1 MRKKLLSWL
10 LVLSMVVSMIPATVL
25 PVRAAEPKGT
35 DTGGVTLGA
44 ITKTYDVS
52 AQPADIEITAGGTY
66 ELTGSSTDRAVIV
79 KTEAAVTL
87 VLNDLTMEG
96 EKSPIQLQGSANVTL
111 VLKTG
116 TTNSITCN
124 ATTVTVTH
132 EEPRP
137 GWTPNL
143 DAGETEENHPQDT
156 VPGNDGMTAGIHVPE
171 NATLTI
177 DKVKDETAGALTV
190 QGGYGGAGIGGG
202 AATPGYTQEVG
213 ETGARGGAG
222 AGSNSGW
229 MNVSSSGGSGA
240 DGGPGGHYGK
250 DAEKAGTI
258 FIRDGE
264 LTVTGGK
271 YGAGIGGGR
280 GAAGEPGNIG
290 EDAPHNAGGGVTSKR
305 DSATYIAG
313 GGGGGSGGNGGNGGN
328 GGKGG
333 SLTALTVTGG
343 TLTVTGGTYAAGI
356 GGGAGGE
363 GGLGGAG
370 GQGAPGGQGLYV
382 KGLTSGVGGTGAVGA
397 VGFQGASPG
406 GDGGMVRIAGAHVCI
421 KGYVAVGAGRTKWPD
436 KLTYNTGG
444 GGGAPSRKQ
453 GFNVTAQY
461 GGAGGSNGYNKR
473 PEPTY
478 DNGTL
483 TIQNASVE
491 LINDIPTEELKLEY
505 PDNPAGQDIQGAKN
519 ADLTQ
524 PNNYVRP
531 MNGQPHSEELYH
543 LALTVKRL
551 DKASLCADADINL
564 VLYRGDA
571 SKQYTYTTTTAADGV
586 AHLWLPVMPKKG
598 TSGIVKDDY
607 HLYAEGNEIA
617 HRAVG
622 RILKDL
628 AFGIEIT
635 AQDNNTL
642 EAYIGVDYTAVTTPN
657 NSKVYRSVDSE
668 TYELKADDTKGVVK
682 LRIDARTVPE
692 DMNIIKL
699 RWFRESIALD
709 AEYDF
714 YTHGTKKKFDDRFNE
729 IQLDTPGNTGSS
741 NPEDVAK
748 KSVEIDMTPEQGE
761 AGKKPRIWEL
771 PMKENGRYWV
781 ELTYQAGS
789 ETPQM
794 IVKGVEINNIFT
806 SYPLWVRGFWAL
818 GDKAY
823 EPLSWLYGDGG
834 TGANWQ
840 TKTAKYMRLLGANKQ
855 PQTQPYGIPWDLD
868 GYSAEAMKN
877 SDENYD
883 YATKIIDQN
892 HVFKPTG
899 ATDGYDHV
907 FIYATDV
914 LKTLYNAQ
922 VGNFSAD
929 PDAGQAIALNHGAA
943 DQPKELILNADY
955 FSNQTTRYG
964 EKVNGKQLYNKYLVQ
979 YLARDG
985 SLNIV
990 LMSGVDGAGE
1000 PLYDDIKMF
1009 TPEIT
1014 DADIRGWE
1022 RPGSVVTKV
1031 EYAKADGVWEDITTR
1046 NDDLTAEN
1054 PTDELRIQTDLEG
1067 LKAYFSKIADVKKVR
1082 FTYKKSTTDVTIKA
1096 YYLPEQGDTTERKIE
1111 GFVPYPVEAT
1121 YGKPY
1126 KPKGAPTIAGFT
1138 YAEKSS
1144 LKDDGTIDVVDP
1156 STLPE
1161 AERANANVIKYYY
1174 VKETGNVTY
1183 RAVVKGAGQDG
1194 ADLTVWSEDKT
1205 VARDTAPATAAVGTY
1220 TPPEL
1225 TNYVISGAN
1234 GNETIT
1240 RKDNGNPATVYDG
1253 LHDLFVTYEYV
1264 QKTMDI
1270 TVKAIDVL
1278 TGKEIT
1284 LDEAAAKVKALPTGE
1299 YKYINAPDLGAKG
1312 YTPVGAT
1319 TQKCFVDADLGEQ
1332 TVTFFYKP
1340 TENAETTV
1348 TLYYMDGAEEKTIQV
1363 LRNEVAWG
1371 SSLKVPAPTLA
1382 GYTLDVNQPGLE
1394 SETLDGGETKYFVT
1408 LNPLRGENGAEA
1420 TGTSTKILYTKNPL
1434 TDVTVKLVDGEDND
1448 LSNLLTG
1455 WTHTIE
1461 VEDGKSATATAP
1473 SIPNYKLATGETV
1486 KKTLAWA
1493 DIQQARA
1500 DRKEPTITFTY
1511 EKAEADL
1518 ITITVNGVTEGGEPL
1533 YTHTKDVRKSSTE
1546 VSLDIITINSYAL
1559 KNVTTNDGDIK
1570 PDAAGVY
1577 KINPAGT
1584 AQTVTAT
1591 YQDNMTTVTIHGY
1604 YKGSQDRVF
1613 PDITV
1618 KAELGKRYEYPR
1630 PVITGYDN
1638 ADDPNTNPGVLDSV
1652 TANAEITFHYVKA
1665 EGNVTY
1671 QAQAEGV
1678 VLASKTETVAPNADI
1693 DKSDEKA
1700 AQVFAGGFPYFELKA
1715 NSGDATAVTYN
1726 GKDDVTVTYTYTRKQ
1741 QKLTIVKKDVDGEA
1755 KIADPD
1761 QELMLPAGKLHTFGA
1776 DEITGV
1782 TGYSA
1787 VAALNPKTHAMGDAD
1802 EQVVFWYRKNVE
1814 NRYATITVNSVCDED
1829 GNGVAEVF
1837 QSYQIPALK
1846 DVELSV
1852 NAPTRTGYKLKDP
1865 LNAKKTFTPTSDQT
1879 IEFEYVLDAART
1891 ITVELNDNSKPGTLL
1906 KAPADYQTRYTL
1918 KKGSSVTIQAPAIN
1932 GYSLVGKSIVTVNYG
1947 DALTGDK
1954 LVFNYAPVK
1963 TANFVNHTVVF
1974 KNHDET
1980 IEFYEY
1986 STLVPKSDTAST
1998 TYKASTV
2005 QNVIAGYKLKDI
2017 RMKVDGA
2024 ADDTT
2029 HTTQVIA
2036 PNNKNVTI
2044 VYRFEEDTSRIVIKK
2059 VLSDNATVEDT
2070 ILSGYRTGLKEVEV
2084 TAPLVDGYALAA
2096 NESLT
2101 QKIPVLVSGDNVITF
2116 NYDKVGNVTFTLK
2129 EHNDATGQDETI
2141 VVRNGE
2147 AKKTYDPNESGNPL
2161 DLSKDKYTFVASTSA
2176 TAPFDNA
2183 GGKVTVDDTSAK
2195 KNYDVYYTK
2204 GTRAVQ
2210 FVAIDSDK
2218 YPQPADMTQFD
2229 IAAAEAA
2236 GAIIDKRNLT
2246 EHARIGEMYKAS
2258 AQSVD
2263 RYALDDQ
2270 ITKYYPVEDSAETL
2284 SVYFWYRAKKAGTV
2298 TVHYHTGL
2306 TAGNHDK
2313 AALLMSYSLDAVVGE
2328 KVIIKLPK
2336 YLMDGKYK
2344 LPEGTEL
2351 EQTKTVVE
2359 GNNVVDINYE
2369 PNFVTVNVMTKRS
2382 DFNDP
2387 AEYESREVIK
2397 TDAQGKPTGNLTLT
2411 PPYRAGYTLVGID
2424 GVEGG
2429 GVDKFPASYQDGKL
2443 TLSGLTSNMT
2453 ITYYYSKTSA
2463 TEYQSDVK
2471 VQYKYGK
2478 YDLEPQK
2485 VQSFNRD
2492 VESSVNI
2499 PEFDGYVAKQYQFT
2513 DGTNPGTTAGR
2524 KQDITGA
2531 VKIRPTAE
2539 TGELVIFYVRKD
2551 NSAVVPGKDM
2561 KIPSPDDVVIKPTAT
2576 QNPTVD
2582 EVTGNVNV
2590 PNGGE
2595 VVVPGV
2601 GVIVPPDGSI
2611 VKPNGTIVAPGED
2624 GTTKPGETVD
2634 PTKPGETTG
2643 YISVTYHA
2651 NGGEGE
2657 SYTQMAKEGG
2667 RITLI
2672 AVADRFKKTGFKDTG
2687 WNTNDRGLGEPYA
2700 PTSTTNK
2707 SLVLYAQW
2715 EEDPTT
2721 DPNQYQGI
2729 IVLVPN
2735 GGSGADVTIHV
2746 SSDTANPILH
2756 KLPANTFALE
2766 GWTFAYWLDDNGEI
2780 VKDTAIVKV
2789 ADSDTLTLTAQWFS
2803 KNADGSITV
2812 PGEDK
2817 KPNTPDDVTAKPN
2830 PNPGEGVDGSLTR
2843 NPDTGEITVPNGGSA
2858 VNKGGEIDLPN
2869 GGTVKPD
2876 GTITIKQPEGPDI
2889 VVKPDGSTEPAEPGK
2904 TVYTLTYKSGVAD
2917 VKNVKVYFTDKT
2929 TVKSDVMTRK
2939 GYKVG
2944 QWLRGDAVVAIG
2956 SEIKATTELTAKW
2969 YKVNDDGS
2977 ITVPGKDG
2985 AVDAPQDKD
2994 NVTVKPGTDGQ
3005 TPDVDNGGN
3014 VVVPPADG
3022 KGTGTVV
3029 TPDGELVVPGG
3040 SKVDPDGT
3048 ITAPAPDNTT
3058 LYPTKGEDGQDK
3070 TPEGYFK
3077 VTYKP
3082 GESGVDN
3089 QKDVIQLV
3097 KTGEK
3102 ATILAGGIFAS
3113 ANKVFIGWKDGDGN
3127 VVELTTQLD
3136 AETVLTA
3143 QWKLAGSVTLEWAKD
3158 NTKVQNGVKDGEY
3171 KLVMRGEWATTDTDK
3186 TDKTYTIPVL
3196 VDGKPAADGDLR
3208 WYVDAASYKNDFG
3221 FKGRLTGDDIVSV
3234 DAQTGEITVKNSG
3247 IVRIYCESK
3256 TNPTFRISV
3265 VVIVAGDVN
3274 QDGYVDLDDATWLY
3288 DIVDALQGAPDSFPE
3303 VNLDDASTWYL
3314 KDLANLSDSS
3324 DDIDYDDATAIFD
3337 LAEEL
3342 VNI

>member
-10 LVLSMVVSMIPATVL
+10 LVLSMVLSMIPATVL

-44 ITKTYDVS
+44 IKETYDVS

-79 KTEAAVTL
+79 KTNDAVTL
-87 VLNDLTMEG
+87 VLNGLKMTG

-111 VLKTG
+111 VLKQG

-137 GWTPNL
+137 GWTPDL

-156 VPGNDGMTAGIHVPE
+156 VPGNDGMTAGINVPE

-177 DKVKDETAGALTV
+177 DKVKDETAGELTV

-202 AATPGYTQEVG
+202 AAIPGYTNEVG
-213 ETGARGGAG
+213 KTGANGGRGYNGSSRGSFTQGGTGGAG
-222 AGSNSGW
+222 GVGAAGGLF
-229 MNVSSSGGSGA
+229 
-240 DGGPGGHYGK
+240 GK
-250 DAEKAGTI
+250 NAENAGTVVI
-258 FIRDGE
+258 NAGA

-271 YGAGIGGGR
+271 NAAGIGGGR
-280 GAAGEPGNIG
+280 GADGQTATASGTPGS
-290 EDAPHNAGGGVTSKR
+290 NAYGGYYNPSVG
-305 DSATYIAG
+305 ATAFS

-328 GGKGG
+328 GGTGG
-333 SLTALTVTGG
+333 SLKALTITGGTVKVTGG
-343 TLTVTGGTYAAGI
+343 EEATGI
-356 GGGAGGE
+356 GGGNGGT
-363 GGLGGAG
+363 GGDGGPGGAG
-370 GQGAPGGQGLYV
+370 GAGNNGGGSGFNFKGGRGGDGA
-382 KGLTSGVGGTGAVGA
+382 TGAVG
-397 VGFQGASPG
+397 FKGASPG
-406 GDGGMVRIAGAHVCI
+406 GDGGVVTITGGRVEIT
-421 KGYVAVGAGRTKWPD
+421 GYVAVGAGRTLWPSRP
-436 KLTYNTGG
+436 TYNRNHNGSYNSGIKGG
-444 GGGAPSRKQ
+444 LNGG
-453 GFNVTAQY
+453 Y
-461 GGAGGSNGYNKR
+461 GGYNNANER
-473 PEPTY
+473 PEPMP
-478 DNGTL
+478 DNGNL
-483 TIQNASVE
+483 TIQNANVK
-491 LINDIPTEELKLEY
+491 LDNTVPKDELKLEF
-505 PDNPAGQDIQGAKN
+505 PGQAEDLSNGGN
-519 ADLTQ
+519 RDLTQ

-531 MNGQPHSEELYH
+531 MNGKVNNEPIYH

-551 DKASLCADADINL
+551 DQVTICPDADINL
-564 VLYRGDA
+564 VLYRGDNA
-571 SKQYTYTTTTAADGV
+571 KQYTYTTTTGADGV
-586 AHLWLPVMPKKG
+586 AHLWLPAIAKKG
-598 TSGIVKDDY
+598 DTGNVEADY
-607 HLYAEGNEIA
+607 NMYAVGNEIA

-622 RILKDL
+622 RLMPDTKL
-628 AFGIEIT
+628 GIEVKNDDTSEVT
-635 AQDNNTL
+635 A
-642 EAYIGVDYTAVTTPN
+642 YVGVDYTAVTTPN

-668 TYELKADDTKGVVK
+668 TYELKPDDTKGVVNV
-682 LRIDARTVPE
+682 RIDARTVPE

-699 RWFRESIALD
+699 RWFRESVALD

-714 YTHGTKKKFDDRFNE
+714 YAHGTKKKFDDRFNA
-729 IQLDTPGNTGSS
+729 IQLATPGNTGSS

-761 AGKKPRIWEL
+761 AGKKPRIWNL
-771 PMKENGRYWV
+771 PMSENGRYWV
-781 ELTYQAGS
+781 ELTYQAGN

-883 YATKIIDQN
+883 YATKIIDRN
-892 HVFKPTG
+892 HVFTPTG
-899 ATDGYDHV
+899 AADGYDRV
-907 FIYATDV
+907 YIYATDV

-929 PDAGQAIALNHGAA
+929 PDDGQAIALNHGAA
-943 DQPKELILNADY
+943 DQPKELVLNADY

-990 LMSGVDGAGE
+990 LMSGVDEAGE

-1014 DADIRGWE
+1014 DADIRAWE

-1031 EYAKADGVWEDITTR
+1031 EYAKADGVWVDITTR

-1054 PTDELRIQTDLEG
+1054 PTGELRIQTDLEG

-1096 YYLPEQGDTTERKIE
+1096 YYLPEQGDTTEREIE

-1126 KPKGAPTIAGFT
+1126 TPKGAPTIPGFT

-1156 STLPE
+1156 STLTAE
-1161 AERANANVIKYYY
+1161 ERANANVIKYYY

-1183 RAVVKGAGQDG
+1183 RAVVKGGGQDG

-1205 VARDTAPATAAVGTY
+1205 VARNTAPDTAAAGTY
-1220 TPPEL
+1220 TPPKL
-1225 TNYVISGAN
+1225 TNYVISNEHGAN
-1234 GNETIT
+1234 GNESIT
-1240 RKDNGNPATVYDG
+1240 RKDNGQVATVYDG
-1253 LHDLFVTYEYV
+1253 LHDLYVTYEYV
-1264 QKTMDI
+1264 QKTKDI

-1278 TGKEIT
+1278 TGKGIT
-1284 LDEAAAKVKALPTGE
+1284 LDEADAKVKTLPTGE
-1299 YKYINAPDLGAKG
+1299 YKDITAPDLTAKG
-1312 YTPVGAT
+1312 YATVGAT
-1319 TQKCFVDADLGEQ
+1319 TQKCFVDATLGEQ

-1348 TLYYMDGAEEKTIQV
+1348 TLYYEDGADEKTIQV
-1363 LRNEVAWG
+1363 LRNDVAWG

-1382 GYTLDVNQPGLE
+1382 GYTLDINQTGLQKE
-1394 SETLDGGETKYFVT
+1394 MLDSGETQYFVT

-1420 TGTSTKILYTKNPL
+1420 TGTSAKILYTKNPL
-1434 TDVTVKLVDGEDND
+1434 TNVTVKLVDGENND
-1448 LSNLLTG
+1448 LSKLLTG
-1455 WTHTIE
+1455 WTGSIK

-1473 SIPNYKLATGETV
+1473 SILNYKLATGETV
-1486 KKTLAWA
+1486 EKTLTW
-1493 DIQQARA
+1493 DKI
-1500 DRKEPTITFTY
+1500 KEAVDKGEQPTITFTY

-1518 ITITVNGVTEGGEPL
+1518 ITITVNGVTEGGELL

-1546 VSLDIITINSYAL
+1546 VSLDIITVNSYAL
-1559 KNVTTNDGDIK
+1559 KDVKMDEVAIQPVD
-1570 PDAAGVY
+1570 GVY
-1577 KINPAGT
+1577 KINPAG
-1584 AQTVTAT
+1584 APKTVTAT

-1604 YKGSQDRVF
+1604 YKDSEVQVF

-1618 KAELGKRYEYPR
+1618 KAEIGKRYEYPR
-1630 PVITGYDN
+1630 PNITGYDN

-1652 TANAEITFHYVKA
+1652 TAGAEITFYYVKA
-1665 EGNVTY
+1665 KGNVTY
-1671 QAQAEGV
+1671 RALAEGV
-1678 VLASKTETVAPNADI
+1678 VLASKTETVAPNAAI

-1715 NSGDATAVTYN
+1715 GSGDATAVTYN

-1741 QKLTIVKKDVDGEA
+1741 HQLTIVKKDVDGEA

-1761 QELMLPAGKLHTFGA
+1761 QVLTLPAGKLHTFGA

-1782 TGYSA
+1782 AGYSA
-1787 VAALNPKTHAMGDAD
+1787 VAALNPKAHAMGDAD

-1814 NRYATITVNSVCDED
+1814 SRYATITVNSVCDE
-1829 GNGVAEVF
+1829 NGDNVAEVF
-1837 QSYQIPALK
+1837 QSYQLPALK

-1852 NAPTRTGYKLKDP
+1852 NAPTWTGYKLKNP
-1865 LNAKKTFTPTSDQT
+1865 LDTQKTLTPTGNQT
-1879 IEFEYVLDAART
+1879 IAFEYVLDAPQ
-1891 ITVELNDNSKPGTLL
+1891 IFTVELKDNSKPDTPLS
-1906 KAPADYQTRYTL
+1906 APADYQTRYTL

-1932 GYSLVGKSIVTVNYG
+1932 GYSLVGTSIVTVNYG
-1947 DALTGDK
+1947 DPLTNNK
-1954 LVFNYAPVK
+1954 VVFNYAPVES
-1963 TANFVNHTVVF
+1963 ANFVKHTVLF

-2005 QNVIAGYKLKDI
+2005 QNVIAGYKLRDI
-2017 RMKVDGA
+2017 RMKVEGA
-2024 ADDTT
+2024 TGDTT
-2029 HTTQVIA
+2029 EMTQVTA

-2059 VLSDNATVEDT
+2059 VTSGGASIGEPTV
-2070 ILSGYRTGLKEVEV
+2070 LSGYRTGLKNVEV

-2096 NESLT
+2096 NEPLT
-2101 QKIPVLVSGDNVITF
+2101 KSITELTSGDNEITF
-2116 NYDKVGNVTFTLK
+2116 HYDQIGNVTFTLK
-2129 EHNDATGQDETI
+2129 EHNYATGQDEVI

-2147 AKKTYDPNESGNPL
+2147 ANKTYDPTVTNNPL
-2161 DLSKDKYTFVASTSA
+2161 NLSADKYTFLPSDDADE
-2176 TAPFDNA
+2176 PFRPNQNHM
-2183 GGKVTVDDTSAK
+2183 VTVADTSNV

-2210 FVAIDSDK
+2210 FVAIDSAK
-2218 YPQPADMTQFD
+2218 LTQDAFATATPEQ
-2229 IAAAEAA
+2229 IKEAT
-2236 GAIIDKRNLT
+2236 IETRNVS

-2258 AQSVD
+2258 AQSID

-2270 ITKYYPVEDSAETL
+2270 ITKYYTVEDTGKDEDPL
-2284 SVYFWYRAKKAGTV
+2284 YVYFWYKAKSVGTV

-2306 TAGNHDK
+2306 TGNNHAQ

-2344 LPEGTEL
+2344 LPDGAVL
-2351 EQTKTVVE
+2351 ERTKTVTD
-2359 GNNVVDINYE
+2359 GDNVVDINYD
-2369 PNFVTVNVMTKRS
+2369 PNFVTVNVKTKRS

-2387 AEYESREVIK
+2387 AEYESREVIL
-2397 TDAQGKPTGNLTLT
+2397 TDTQGTHTGNLTLT

-2429 GVDKFPASYQDGKL
+2429 GVDKFPTSYQDGKL
-2443 TLSGLTSNMT
+2443 TLRGLTANTT

-2463 TEYQSDVK
+2463 TEYQSDVT

-2499 PEFDGYVAKQYQFT
+2499 PEFDGYVANQYQFT
-2513 DGTNPGTTAGR
+2513 DGTNPGT
-2524 KQDITGA
+2524 KQDIAGA
-2531 VKIRPTAE
+2531 VNIRPTAV
-2539 TGELVIFYVRKD
+2539 TGTLVIFYARKD

-2576 QNPTVD
+2576 QNPTVND
-2582 EVTGNVNV
+2582 DGSVKV
-2590 PNGGE
+2590 PDGGE

-2601 GVIVPPDGSI
+2601 GVIVPPNGSI
-2611 VKPNGTIVAPGED
+2611 VKPNGTIVAPDAGGSTE
-2624 GTTKPGETVD
+2624 PGVPVD
-2634 PTKPGETTG
+2634 PTKPGETQG

-2657 SYTQMAKEGG
+2657 SYTQMATEGG
-2667 RITLI
+2667 SITLI
-2672 AVADRFKKTGFKDTG
+2672 AVADRFKKTGFKGTG
-2687 WNTNDRGLGEPYA
+2687 WNTNDKGLGEPHA
-2700 PTSTTNK
+2700 AGTLTDK

-2715 EEDPTT
+2715 EEDKDPAT
-2721 DPNQYQGI
+2721 DPNQYKGT

-2735 GGSGADVTIHV
+2735 NGTTDANETIHV
-2746 SSDTANPILH
+2746 SSATANPILH
-2756 KLPANTFALE
+2756 RLPANTFALE
-2766 GWTFAYWLDDNGEI
+2766 GWMFAYWLNDSGDI
-2780 VKDTAIVKV
+2780 VTDTAIVKV
-2789 ADSDTLTLTAQWFS
+2789 ADKATLTLTAQWFS

-2812 PGEDK
+2812 PGENGVPKD
-2817 KPNTPDDVTAKPN
+2817 TDDVTAKPGA
-2830 PNPGEGVDGSLTR
+2830 GETGSLTR
-2843 NPDTGEITVPNGGSA
+2843 DPDTGVITVPGGGS
-2858 VNKGGEIDLPN
+2858 VIGKDGTEIAMPN
-2869 GGTVKPD
+2869 GGTLKPD
-2876 GTITIKQPEGPDI
+2876 GTITITQPNDPDI
-2889 VVKPDGSTEPAEPGK
+2889 VVKPDGTTKPGTDGK
-2904 TVYTLTYKSGVAD
+2904 QIFCLTYKSGVAD
-2917 VKNVKVYFTDKT
+2917 VKDVKVYYTDSV
-2929 TVKSDVMTRK
+2929 TVSADAMARE
-2939 GYKVG
+2939 GYKLG
-2944 QWLRGDAVVAIG
+2944 QWLNGGKPVAFNSVLTGDEGI
-2956 SEIKATTELTAKW
+2956 TELTAKW

-2977 ITVPGKDG
+2977 VTVPGKDG
-2985 AVDAPQDKD
+2985 QLPSTDD
-2994 NVTVKPGTDGQ
+2994 VTVKPGTDGK
-3005 TPDVDNGGN
+3005 TPDVDDNGKVTVPDGGN
-3014 VVVPPADG
+3014 
-3022 KGTGTVV
+3022 GTGTVV
-3029 TPDGELVVPGG
+3029 TPDGELVVPEG

-3048 ITAPAPDNTT
+3048 ITAPDNTK

-3070 TPEGYFK
+3070 TPEGYIK
-3077 VTYKP
+3077 ITYTA
-3082 GESGVDN
+3082 GISG
-3089 QKDVIQLV
+3089 IQ
-3097 KTGEK
+3097 
-3102 ATILAGGIFAS
+3102 
-3113 ANKVFIGWKDGDGN
+3113 N
-3127 VVELTTQLD
+3127 VVELVKGTSATVSDNPFKVENKTFIGWDNANVGDTVTTD
-3136 AETVLTA
+3136 TVLAA
-3143 QWKLAGSVTLEWAKD
+3143 QWKETGSVILAWAE
-3158 NTKVQNGVKDGEY
+3158 NEKVQEGVMEGEY

-3256 TNPTFRISV
+3256 TNPTIRISV
-3265 VVIVAGDVN
+3265 VVIVAGDITK
-3274 QDGYVDLDDATWLY
+3274 DGRVAMSDINYLYGVDDG
-3288 DIVDALQGAPDSFPE
+3288 DITLPAVDP
-3303 VNLDDASTWYL
+3303 DDASTWYL
-3314 KDLANLSDSS
+3314 
-3324 DDIDYDDATAIFD
+3324 
-3337 LAEEL
+3337 EEL
-3342 VNI
+3342 ADLTGNGRIEIGDINVLWALVDEDSFI